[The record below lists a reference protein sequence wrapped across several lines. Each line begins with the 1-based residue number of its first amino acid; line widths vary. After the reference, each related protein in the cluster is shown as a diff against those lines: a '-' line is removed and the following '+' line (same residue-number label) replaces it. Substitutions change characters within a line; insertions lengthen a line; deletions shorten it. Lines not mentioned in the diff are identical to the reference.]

1 MKKLPEYLKQND
13 YEKFY
18 DELEK
23 DINQSINELDL
34 EIFGDIF
41 GDINL
46 KNKYD
51 IINKKY
57 FKLINDYE
65 LNQEMTKII
74 KEYFIPIDLKF
85 HYENSK
91 DDIFNIKESAF
102 KEKDKDNEG
111 KINKY
116 EKKNKVKLCINIEQF
131 IDKFPNLVKYQEIEK
146 VDIFDIQVEL
156 QIPRQIRNYMDII
169 KNKLKDN
176 KLNNIEMIINKIYD
190 YIIENIYD
198 KIYPI
203 EPYEED
209 NNIYKKC
216 VSLKWIQPD
225 HCKDKFN
232 NNFFMGN
239 KENEMLEYLKLFD
252 REKSFRKKFINIDKF
267 IRLIPFFTKF
277 PHYEESIDFLL
288 FWMNYFF
295 IKSQPLMMHSN
306 KRFFELYNSNNT
318 RKEMILCRLNDVS
331 YGIPNV
337 RYDYFNDISYEEF
350 QKKCDDASKT
360 V

>member
-1 MKKLPEYLKQND
+1 MKKLPEHLKQND

-23 DINQSINELDL
+23 DISQSINELDL

-57 FKLINDYE
+57 IELINDYE

-91 DDIFNIKESAF
+91 DDIFNIKESSF

-111 KINKY
+111 KIIKY
-116 EKKNKVKLCINIEQF
+116 EKKNKVKLCMNIEQF

-146 VDIFDIQVEL
+146 VDIFDIQAEL

-176 KLNNIEMIINKIYD
+176 KLNNIEVIINKIYD
-190 YIIENIYD
+190 YIINNIHD
-198 KIYPI
+198 KIFPI
-203 EPYEED
+203 EPYEKD
-209 NNIYKKC
+209 NIIFKKC
-216 VSLKWIQPD
+216 VSLKSLQP
-225 HCKDKFN
+225 KDSIRDVN
-232 NNFFMGN
+232 GDVFMGN
-239 KENEMLEYLKLFD
+239 KENEILDNLKLFEK
-252 REKSFRKKFINIDKF
+252 EKSIRKKLSIFNNVINVVHFIPEINSIRFINGM
-267 IRLIPFFTKF
+267 
-277 PHYEESIDFLL
+277 DFQLP
-288 FWMNYFF
+288 WMYYFF
-295 IKSQPLMMHSN
+295 IKAQPLKMYS
-306 KRFFELYNSNNT
+306 NT
-318 RKEMILCRLNDVS
+318 RFVVLYIMDEHSDGFTFSVLSEVS
-331 YGIPNV
+331 YAIIDT
-337 RYDYFNDISYEEF
+337 R
-350 QKKCDDASKT
+350 
-360 V
+360 